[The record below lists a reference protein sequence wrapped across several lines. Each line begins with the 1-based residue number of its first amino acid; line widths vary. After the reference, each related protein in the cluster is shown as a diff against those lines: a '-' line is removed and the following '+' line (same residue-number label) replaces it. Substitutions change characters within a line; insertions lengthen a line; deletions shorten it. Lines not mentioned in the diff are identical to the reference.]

1 MSKGVPGNR
10 YVLEFGKLV
19 VGNCETVRPFEI
31 NAGKCVRVN
40 ITTYLNSFLRILP
53 ICSSSRPADF
63 RIIMYVKQRPMRN
76 E

>member
-31 NAGKCVRVN
+31 SACQRVRGN
-40 ITTYLNSFLRILP
+40 IPPT
-53 ICSSSRPADF
+53 
-63 RIIMYVKQRPMRN
+63 
-76 E
+76 

>member
-31 NAGKCVRVN
+31 SACQRVRGN
-40 ITTYLNSFLRILP
+40 IPLLEQLLKNLAYLFIFKA
-53 ICSSSRPADF
+53 SRL
-63 RIIMYVKQRPMRN
+63 
-76 E
+76 